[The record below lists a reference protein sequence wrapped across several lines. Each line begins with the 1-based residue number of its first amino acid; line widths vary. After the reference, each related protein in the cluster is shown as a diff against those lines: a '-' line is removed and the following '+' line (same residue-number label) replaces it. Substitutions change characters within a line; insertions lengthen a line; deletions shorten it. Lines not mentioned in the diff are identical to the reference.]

1 MRSRTESKEFWTKQM
16 MKELDVEEKLE
27 QMIKQSVD
35 AGYCE
40 GYNTVLDA
48 AQAVLS
54 AANYEKLINYL
65 DKKGM

>member
-27 QMIKQSVD
+27 QMIKRSVD

-40 GYNTVLDA
+40 YNTVLDA

-54 AANYEKLINYL
+54 AANYEKLTNYL